1 MTPMT
6 NLTFTD
12 SMVGQLKTK
21 TIYTT
26 HDISRLLQV
35 NPRSVINWIEQN
47 LLPSY
52 RTPGGH
58 RRVRRDDLLAFLRK
72 HQIPTPA
79 SLVEGKFRILIVE
92 DEEEVVTLLK
102 TYLQRQG
109 GYEVAA
115 ASNGINALI
124 DVGRIKPDLLILDV
138 MIPGVDGIEV
148 CRRIK
153 DDSAH
158 AYRPEFNVPNF
169 VPTPGLDAH
178 IHTGHSFGCDRLKPL
193 PVLGCTP
200 LDTFGH

>member
-1 MTPMT
+1 MT

-79 SLVEGKFRILIVE
+79 SLVEGRFRILIVE
-92 DEEEVVTLLK
+92 DEEEVVTLLE

-153 DDSAH
+153 DDSANKTAIIVISGNAESEKKVLQAGADVFMPKPVDLEKLH
-158 AYRPEFNVPNF
+158 AE
-169 VPTPGLDAH
+169 AQ
-178 IHTGHSFGCDRLKPL
+178 RLL
-193 PVLGCTP
+193 RVL
-200 LDTFGH
+200 

>member
-1 MTPMT
+1 MT

-124 DVGRIKPDLLILDV
+124 DVGRFKPDLLILDV

-153 DDSAH
+153 DDSANKTAIIVISGNAESEKKVLQAGADVFMPKPVDLEKLH
-158 AYRPEFNVPNF
+158 AE
-169 VPTPGLDAH
+169 AQ
-178 IHTGHSFGCDRLKPL
+178 RLL
-193 PVLGCTP
+193 RVL
-200 LDTFGH
+200 

>member
-1 MTPMT
+1 MT

-79 SLVEGKFRILIVE
+79 SLVEGRFRILIVE

-153 DDSAH
+153 DDSANKTAIIVISGNAESEKKVLQAGADVFMPKPVDLEKLH
-158 AYRPEFNVPNF
+158 AE
-169 VPTPGLDAH
+169 AQ
-178 IHTGHSFGCDRLKPL
+178 RLL
-193 PVLGCTP
+193 RVL
-200 LDTFGH
+200 

>member
-1 MTPMT
+1 MT

-153 DDSAH
+153 DDSANKT
-158 AYRPEFNVPNF
+158 AIIVISGNAESEKKVLQAGADVFMPKPVDLEKLTAEAR
-169 VPTPGLDAH
+169 
-178 IHTGHSFGCDRLKPL
+178 RLL
-193 PVLGCTP
+193 RVL
-200 LDTFGH
+200 

>member
-1 MTPMT
+1 MT
-6 NLTFTD
+6 NFTFTD

-153 DDSAH
+153 DDSANKT
-158 AYRPEFNVPNF
+158 AIIVISGNAESEKKVLQAGADVFMQKPVDLEKLNSEAR
-169 VPTPGLDAH
+169 
-178 IHTGHSFGCDRLKPL
+178 RLL
-193 PVLGCTP
+193 RVL
-200 LDTFGH
+200 